1 MVASSTFSGGGG
13 GGGGGAIGNSNAL
26 EDYIS
31 TFVTYK
37 YVRLRNP
44 HWLGYSHFVL
54 RIVLLIGYVF
64 FYEILFK
71 SSHLKYERPIHQP
84 IPLWLQRPDVLDV
97 NLMSYC
103 FDGGPPCREWN
114 IVDDEHNNGKPVRKE
129 SLFITTQW
137 VESHQERRTKNCA
150 KRKGFTGELE
160 ENLSTNTNN
169 DDERDRR
176 ENNNNNNNNSSS
188 SSTTNLIMK
197 DFHTSGNLGRGGRL
211 ARGDHQLQPEC
222 GSWEE
227 VEREIFR
234 VSGAEQF
241 AIHVKP
247 EYVAT
252 SWSVHAGFLQV
263 TLPNKKIFRPNFL
276 SETPKDVVIK
286 VGDIVKNV
294 ELYPNELKKKELS
307 VIVKGLQEKG
317 LEYLLE
323 ADELYEYDGKTQTL
337 RQNGLTLALELTYSN
352 TSPFDVF
359 KALAGQG
366 SENFPWHC
374 QMDVRLVGYTEVR
387 AQEYVFKNWPA
398 ERINLQRA
406 GIHLIVYQKGK
417 LGRFDLGALVLVFI
431 TGGGLMTAAR
441 MFIELMST
449 TFGPEAARH
458 RRALTDDVDLAHLD

>member
-160 ENLSTNTNN
+160 ENL
-169 DDERDRR
+169 
-176 ENNNNNNNNSSS
+176 
-188 SSTTNLIMK
+188 
-197 DFHTSGNLGRGGRL
+197 
-211 ARGDHQLQPEC
+211 
-222 GSWEE
+222 
-227 VEREIFR
+227 
-234 VSGAEQF
+234 
-241 AIHVKP
+241 
-247 EYVAT
+247 
-252 SWSVHAGFLQV
+252 
-263 TLPNKKIFRPNFL
+263 
-276 SETPKDVVIK
+276 
-286 VGDIVKNV
+286 
-294 ELYPNELKKKELS
+294 
-307 VIVKGLQEKG
+307 
-317 LEYLLE
+317 
-323 ADELYEYDGKTQTL
+323 
-337 RQNGLTLALELTYSN
+337 
-352 TSPFDVF
+352 
-359 KALAGQG
+359 
-366 SENFPWHC
+366 
-374 QMDVRLVGYTEVR
+374 
-387 AQEYVFKNWPA
+387 
-398 ERINLQRA
+398 
-406 GIHLIVYQKGK
+406 
-417 LGRFDLGALVLVFI
+417 
-431 TGGGLMTAAR
+431 
-441 MFIELMST
+441 
-449 TFGPEAARH
+449 
-458 RRALTDDVDLAHLD
+458 

>member
-1 MVASSTFSGGGG
+1 MASSLSVGGGG
-13 GGGGGAIGNSNAL
+13 GGNNNAL

-71 SSHLKYERPIHQP
+71 SSHLKYETPIHQP

-114 IVDDEHNNGKPVRKE
+114 IVDDEHNNGKPVRKD

-137 VESHQERRTKNCA
+137 VESHQERRSKNCM
-150 KRKGFTGELE
+150 KRKGFTSELE
-160 ENLSTNTNN
+160 ENVSNN
-169 DDERDRR
+169 SDSDSDNG
-176 ENNNNNNNNSSS
+176 NNNNNYNNS
-188 SSTTNLIMK
+188 TGLK

-211 ARGDHQLQPEC
+211 ARGDHQLLPEC

-263 TLPNKKIFRPNFL
+263 TLPNKKIFRPNYL

-307 VIVKGLQEKG
+307 VIVQGLREKG

-366 SENFPWHC
+366 SETFPWHC

-387 AQEYVFKNWPA
+387 AQEYVFKNWPT

-458 RRALTDDVDLAHLD
+458 RRALTEDVDLAHID

>member
-26 EDYIS
+26 EGYIPLS
-31 TFVTYK
+31 SRTNTCVSVT
-37 YVRLRNP
+37 RTG
-44 HWLGYSHFVL
+44 LGYSHFVL

-169 DDERDRR
+169 DDERNRR

-211 ARGDHQLQPEC
+211 ERRPSTPTRVRVVGGSGERNIQSLRGGTVCDP
-222 GSWEE
+222 
-227 VEREIFR
+227 RETGIR
-234 VSGAEQF
+234 G
-241 AIHVKP
+241 HV
-247 EYVAT
+247 
-252 SWSVHAGFLQV
+252 
-263 TLPNKKIFRPNFL
+263 
-276 SETPKDVVIK
+276 
-286 VGDIVKNV
+286 
-294 ELYPNELKKKELS
+294 
-307 VIVKGLQEKG
+307 
-317 LEYLLE
+317 
-323 ADELYEYDGKTQTL
+323 
-337 RQNGLTLALELTYSN
+337 
-352 TSPFDVF
+352 
-359 KALAGQG
+359 
-366 SENFPWHC
+366 
-374 QMDVRLVGYTEVR
+374 LVGTRWISSSDFTE
-387 AQEYVFKNWPA
+387 
-398 ERINLQRA
+398 
-406 GIHLIVYQKGK
+406 
-417 LGRFDLGALVLVFI
+417 
-431 TGGGLMTAAR
+431 
-441 MFIELMST
+441 
-449 TFGPEAARH
+449 
-458 RRALTDDVDLAHLD
+458 

>member
-1 MVASSTFSGGGG
+1 MASSFQGGPGS
-13 GGGGGAIGNSNAL
+13 NSNVL

-71 SSHLKYERPIHQP
+71 SSHLKYETPIHQP

-114 IVDDEHNNGKPVRKE
+114 IVDDEHNNGKPVRKD

-137 VESHQERRTKNCA
+137 VESHQERRTKNCV

-160 ENLSTNTNN
+160 ENIESGGSSDNSDNSTSNTNN
-169 DDERDRR
+169 
-176 ENNNNNNNNSSS
+176 
-188 SSTTNLIMK
+188 NLMK

-247 EYVAT
+247 ECVAT
-252 SWSVHAGFLQV
+252 SWSVSYTHL
-263 TLPNKKIFRPNFL
+263 TLP
-276 SETPKDVVIK
+276 T
-286 VGDIVKNV
+286 
-294 ELYPNELKKKELS
+294 
-307 VIVKGLQEKG
+307 
-317 LEYLLE
+317 
-323 ADELYEYDGKTQTL
+323 
-337 RQNGLTLALELTYSN
+337 
-352 TSPFDVF
+352 
-359 KALAGQG
+359 KA
-366 SENFPWHC
+366 
-374 QMDVRLVGYTEVR
+374 
-387 AQEYVFKNWPA
+387 
-398 ERINLQRA
+398 
-406 GIHLIVYQKGK
+406 
-417 LGRFDLGALVLVFI
+417 
-431 TGGGLMTAAR
+431 
-441 MFIELMST
+441 
-449 TFGPEAARH
+449 
-458 RRALTDDVDLAHLD
+458 

>member
-1 MVASSTFSGGGG
+1 M
-13 GGGGGAIGNSNAL
+13 
-26 EDYIS
+26 
-31 TFVTYK
+31 
-37 YVRLRNP
+37 
-44 HWLGYSHFVL
+44 
-54 RIVLLIGYVF
+54 
-64 FYEILFK
+64 
-71 SSHLKYERPIHQP
+71 
-84 IPLWLQRPDVLDV
+84 
-97 NLMSYC
+97 
-103 FDGGPPCREWN
+103 
-114 IVDDEHNNGKPVRKE
+114 
-129 SLFITTQW
+129 
-137 VESHQERRTKNCA
+137 
-150 KRKGFTGELE
+150 E

-169 DDERDRR
+169 DDERNRR

-188 SSTTNLIMK
+188 SSKTNLIMK

-317 LEYLLE
+317 LSL
-323 ADELYEYDGKTQTL
+323 
-337 RQNGLTLALELTYSN
+337 
-352 TSPFDVF
+352 
-359 KALAGQG
+359 
-366 SENFPWHC
+366 
-374 QMDVRLVGYTEVR
+374 
-387 AQEYVFKNWPA
+387 
-398 ERINLQRA
+398 
-406 GIHLIVYQKGK
+406 IHI
-417 LGRFDLGALVLVFI
+417 
-431 TGGGLMTAAR
+431 
-441 MFIELMST
+441 
-449 TFGPEAARH
+449 
-458 RRALTDDVDLAHLD
+458 

>member
-1 MVASSTFSGGGG
+1 
-13 GGGGGAIGNSNAL
+13 
-26 EDYIS
+26 
-31 TFVTYK
+31 
-37 YVRLRNP
+37 
-44 HWLGYSHFVL
+44 
-54 RIVLLIGYVF
+54 
-64 FYEILFK
+64 
-71 SSHLKYERPIHQP
+71 
-84 IPLWLQRPDVLDV
+84 
-97 NLMSYC
+97 
-103 FDGGPPCREWN
+103 
-114 IVDDEHNNGKPVRKE
+114 
-129 SLFITTQW
+129 
-137 VESHQERRTKNCA
+137 
-150 KRKGFTGELE
+150 
-160 ENLSTNTNN
+160 
-169 DDERDRR
+169 
-176 ENNNNNNNNSSS
+176 
-188 SSTTNLIMK
+188 
-197 DFHTSGNLGRGGRL
+197 
-211 ARGDHQLQPEC
+211 
-222 GSWEE
+222 